1 MIRAFFQRVS
11 NGTRTRDIRHHKPAL
26 YQLSYTHH
34 VPTGAGNHMSL
45 LHVRSE
51 L

>member
-1 MIRAFFQRVS
+1 MTLGPFVGGVS

-34 VPTGAGNHMSL
+34 VPTSAGNNKSL
-45 LHVRSE
+45 LHV
-51 L
+51 